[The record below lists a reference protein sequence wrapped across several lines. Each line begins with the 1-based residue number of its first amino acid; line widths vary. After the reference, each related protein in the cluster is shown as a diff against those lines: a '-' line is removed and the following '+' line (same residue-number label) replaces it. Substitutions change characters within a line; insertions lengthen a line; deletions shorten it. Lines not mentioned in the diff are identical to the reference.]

1 VIMEALRCL
10 VVDDEPLAVEVLVGY
25 VQRTPGLVLAASGT
39 DPIAAFR
46 TLETGEVDVVFTDI
60 RMPDLSGL
68 QLIKLAQGKCRFVI
82 SSAFAE
88 HAIDGFELDV
98 VDYLLKPV
106 RYERFLV
113 AMEKL
118 RSRAD
123 NSNETTS
130 PDHFFLKSGHE
141 VLRIDH
147 ADVTHI
153 SAMRDYVAVHT
164 HAKGRILSLENLRDL
179 EQRLPADRYCR
190 IHRSHMVALHAIER
204 VERDHVV
211 LANVHLPISE
221 GYSKRFRAML
231 GLT

>member
-1 VIMEALRCL
+1 MEALRCL
-10 VVDDEPLAVEVLVGY
+10 VVDDEPLAVEVLAGY
-25 VQRTPGLVLAASGT
+25 VQRTPGLVLAASFT
-39 DPIAAFR
+39 DPITAFR
-46 TLETGEVDVVFTDI
+46 RMEQGDIDAVFTDI
-60 RMPDLSGL
+60 RMPELSGL
-68 QLIKLAQGKCRFVI
+68 QLIKLAQDKCRFII
-82 SSAFAE
+82 SSAYAE
-88 HAIDGFELDV
+88 HAVDGYELNV

-113 AMEKL
+113 AVDKL
-118 RSRAD
+118 RTRS
-123 NSNETTS
+123 TTS
-130 PDHFFLKSGHE
+130 PKQNAADHFFLKSGHD

-164 HAKGRILSLENLRDL
+164 RSKGRILSLENLRDL

-211 LANVHLPISE
+211 LADTHLPISDS
-221 GYSKRFRAML
+221 YVKRLRAVL
-231 GLT
+231 GLG

>member
-1 VIMEALRCL
+1 MEALRCL

>member
-1 VIMEALRCL
+1 MEALRCL
-10 VVDDEPLAVEVLVGY
+10 VVDDEPLAVEVLAGY
-25 VQRTPGLVLAASGT
+25 VQRTPGLVLAASFT
-39 DPIAAFR
+39 DPITAFR
-46 TLETGEVDVVFTDI
+46 RMEQGDIDVVFTDI
-60 RMPDLSGL
+60 RMPELSGL
-68 QLIKLAQGKCRFVI
+68 QLIKLAQDKCRFII
-82 SSAFAE
+82 SSAYAE
-88 HAIDGFELDV
+88 HAVDGYELNV

-113 AMEKL
+113 AVDKL
-118 RSRAD
+118 RTRS
-123 NSNETTS
+123 TTS
-130 PDHFFLKSGHE
+130 PKQNAADHFFLKSGHD

-164 HAKGRILSLENLRDL
+164 RSKGRILSLENLRDL

-211 LANVHLPISE
+211 LVDTHLPISDS
-221 GYSKRFRAML
+221 YVKRLRAVL
-231 GLT
+231 GLG

>member
-1 VIMEALRCL
+1 MEALRCL
-10 VVDDEPLAVEVLVGY
+10 VVDDEPLAVEVLVGH
-25 VQRTPGLVLAASGT
+25 VQRTPSLVLAASFT

-46 TLETGEVDVVFTDI
+46 RLEEGGVDVVFTDI
-60 RMPDLSGL
+60 RMPELSGL
-68 QLIKLAQGKCRFVI
+68 QLIKLAHGKCRFVI
-82 SSAFAE
+82 SSAYAE
-88 HAIDGFELDV
+88 HAIEGFELDV

-113 AMEKL
+113 AVEKL
-118 RSRAD
+118 RNR
-123 NSNETTS
+123 SNASQEPHA

-147 ADVTHI
+147 MDVTHI

-164 HAKGRILSLENLRDL
+164 RGKGRILSLENLRDL

-204 VERDHVV
+204 VERDHVL
-211 LANVHLPISE
+211 LAGTHLPISDS
-221 GYSKRFRAML
+221 YAKRLKAML
-231 GLT
+231 GP

>member
-1 VIMEALRCL
+1 MEALRCL
-10 VVDDEPLAVEVLVGY
+10 VVDDEPLAVEVLAGY
-25 VQRTPGLVLAASGT
+25 VQRTPGLVIAASFT
-39 DPIAAFR
+39 EPIAAFR
-46 TLETGEVDVVFTDI
+46 RMEQGDVDVVFTDI
-60 RMPDLSGL
+60 RMPELSGL

-82 SSAFAE
+82 SSAYAE

-113 AMEKL
+113 TVEKL
-118 RSRAD
+118 RSR
-123 NSNETTS
+123 SNVAPEPNT

-147 ADVTHI
+147 TDVTHI

-164 HAKGRILSLENLRDL
+164 RSKGRILSLENLRDL
-179 EQRLPADRYCR
+179 ELRLPADRYCR

-211 LANVHLPISE
+211 LAGAHLPISE
-221 GYSKRFRAML
+221 GYAKRFRAVL
-231 GLT
+231 GLA

>member
-1 VIMEALRCL
+1 MEALRCL

-25 VQRTPGLVLAASGT
+25 VQRTPGLVNAFSGT
-39 DPIAAFR
+39 DAIAAFR
-46 TLETGEVDVVFTDI
+46 RLEEGDIDVVFTDI
-60 RMPDLSGL
+60 RMPELSGL
-68 QLIKLAQGKCRFVI
+68 QLIKLAQGKCRFII
-82 SSAFAE
+82 SSAYSE
-88 HAIDGFELDV
+88 HAIDGFELAV

-113 AMEKL
+113 AVEKL
-118 RSRAD
+118 RTRS
-123 NSNETTS
+123 STTS
-130 PDHFFLKSGHE
+130 EQNAADHFFLKSGHE

-164 HAKGRILSLENLRDL
+164 RSKGRILSLENLRDL

-211 LANVHLPISE
+211 LAGTHLPISE
-221 GYSKRFRAML
+221 GYAKRFRAVL
-231 GLT
+231 GLA

>member
-1 VIMEALRCL
+1 MEVLRCL
-10 VVDDEPLAVEVLVGY
+10 VVDDEPLAVEVLAGY
-25 VQRTPGLVLAASGT
+25 VQRTPGLVLSASVT

-46 TLETGEVDVVFTDI
+46 KLEEGAIDVVFTDI
-60 RMPDLSGL
+60 RMPELSGL
-68 QLIKLAQGKCRFVI
+68 QLIKLAQSKCRFVI
-82 SSAFAE
+82 SSAYSE

-113 AMEKL
+113 AVEKL
-118 RSRAD
+118 RTR
-123 NSNETTS
+123 SNTPHEQNT

-164 HAKGRILSLENLRDL
+164 RNKGRVLSLENLRDM

-211 LANVHLPISE
+211 LAGTHLPISDS
-221 GYSKRFRAML
+221 YAKRLRAVL
-231 GLT
+231 GLA

>member
-1 VIMEALRCL
+1 MEALRCL
-10 VVDDEPLAVEVLVGY
+10 VVDDEPLAVEVLMGY
-25 VQRTPGLVLAASGT
+25 VQRTPGLVKAFCGT

-46 TLETGEVDVVFTDI
+46 RLEEGDIDVVFTDI
-60 RMPDLSGL
+60 RMPELSGL
-68 QLIKLAQGKCRFVI
+68 QLIKLAQGKCRFII
-82 SSAFAE
+82 SSAYSE
-88 HAIDGFELDV
+88 HAIDGFELAV

-106 RYERFLV
+106 RYERFLLAV
-113 AMEKL
+113 EKI
-118 RSRAD
+118 RAQSD
-123 NSNETTS
+123 PSQKSTPT
-130 PDHFFLKSGHE
+130 DHFFLKSGHD

-164 HAKGRILSLENLRDL
+164 RSKGRILSLENLRDL

-211 LANVHLPISE
+211 LVGAHLPISD
-221 GYSKRFRAML
+221 GYAKRFRTVL
-231 GLT
+231 GLA